1 MIFRWPFLLIVKL
14 SDNLHS
20 IIVKIS
26 DNLPPI
32 IVKISNI
39 IFTIVLRR
47 MNIMKRKLFEKL
59 LRHCSKREFTILTGA
74 RQTGKSTLLKD
85 LDQTLKSKNEPTV
98 FLNLENKI
106 LLDELNNSPLNLLA
120 YLPTVEKKVTFFI
133 DEIQYLNDPSNF
145 LKLLYD
151 DHSDQLKIVCS
162 GSSAFYMDNKF
173 KDSLSGRKRIF
184 RINTCDFE
192 EFLMLKNKK
201 ELLTEIKRIQE
212 NKTYKSV
219 KIELI
224 RLEWEEYMLFG
235 GYPAVVIESDIDEK
249 KEILKE
255 IKDSF
260 VKRDIQEAGV
270 RNEDTFY
277 QLLKILASQ
286 TGQLVNINELAN
298 TLRARNETIQSYLDV
313 MQTCFH
319 LSLVKPFY
327 ANLRKE
333 LIKMPKGYL
342 MDAGLRNCLINNFQ
356 PLNMRLDKGELWEM
370 AVFRMLVDK
379 HGEDAIRFWRTAD
392 GKEVDFIIPDMQPP
406 IAIEAKFDQN
416 QIKPKKYSY
425 FQENYPQFK
434 FGFATLSP
442 WSEDFFRMEH

>member
-1 MIFRWPFLLIVKL
+1 
-14 SDNLHS
+14 
-20 IIVKIS
+20 
-26 DNLPPI
+26 
-32 IVKISNI
+32 
-39 IFTIVLRR
+39 
-47 MNIMKRKLFEKL
+47 MKRKLFEKL

-85 LDQTLKSKNEPTV
+85 LDKTLKNKGEPTV

-106 LLDELNNSPLNLLA
+106 LLEELNNSPLNLLA

-151 DHSDQLKIVCS
+151 DHSYQVKIVCS
-162 GSSAFYMDNKF
+162 GSSAFFMDNKF
-173 KDSLSGRKRIF
+173 KDSLAGRKRIF

-201 ELLTEIKRIQE
+201 ELLTEIIRIQE
-212 NKTYKSV
+212 NKNYKSV
-219 KIELI
+219 KTDLL
-224 RLEWEEYMLFG
+224 RLEWEEYMLYG
-235 GYPAVVIESDIDEK
+235 GYPAVVIEPDSNEK

-255 IKDSF
+255 IRDSF

-286 TGQLVNINELAN
+286 TGQLVNVNELAN
-298 TLRARNETIQSYLDV
+298 TLRTRNETIQSYLEV

-319 LSLVKPFY
+319 LTLVKPFF

-333 LIKMPKGYL
+333 LTKMPKGYL
-342 MDAGLRNCLINNFQ
+342 MDTGLRNCLINNFQ
-356 PLNMRLDKGELWEM
+356 PINMRLDKGELWEM
-370 AVFRMLVDK
+370 TVFRMLVDK
-379 HGEDAIRFWRTAD
+379 HGEDAIHFWRTAD
-392 GKEVDFIIPDMQPP
+392 GKEVDFIIPDLQSPL
-406 IAIEAKFDQN
+406 ALESKFDRN
-416 QIKPKKYSY
+416 QIKAKKYNY
-425 FQENYPQFK
+425 FQENYPNFN
-434 FGFATLSP
+434 FEFATLSP
-442 WSEDFFRMEH
+442 WSEDFFRMEHG